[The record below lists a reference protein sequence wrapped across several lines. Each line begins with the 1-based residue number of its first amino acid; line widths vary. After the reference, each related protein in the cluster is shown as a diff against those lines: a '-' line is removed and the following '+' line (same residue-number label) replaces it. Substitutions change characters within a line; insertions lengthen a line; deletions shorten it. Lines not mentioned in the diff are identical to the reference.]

1 MRTYIEGWRA
11 ALAAAAM
18 CLPATAASTAVLEN
32 SKVRVVFDGAQGGA
46 IVSFVDRQTGRDFA
60 ASGAGPIYELVL
72 GAAPS
77 RRISARDA
85 GAVVLKSSRAKGSQS
100 VGASVK
106 AHGTTAVGTQW
117 SCTLAEGA
125 SAISCRIRIANRSS
139 LGVTSVAFPVLAMPL
154 HLGDRGND
162 DRLLLPRCD
171 GYVVE
176 NPEQMLREGE
186 YRSTRYPDTASV
198 QLLAYYDD
206 TAGLYAATQDPEGR
220 HKTFGFVRS
229 SRTLGLQV
237 RHEPEFVPH
246 ADVNISYP
254 TVIGVIHGDWQAAAD
269 EYKAWAVH
277 QPWCRRTLLE
287 RTDIPDWVKRAPLFY
302 TVSLRGKTPD
312 GQDGYRGPFLAEN
325 TAEWGKTLGTLM
337 CPLIMGWEKQGR
349 WTTPDYFPPKGGAEA
364 FQELTRQFLAAGY
377 HSMVYLSGLNYTLR
391 KTGKDVEKPPMDETE
406 RFAAEAERYALVGE
420 DGKVRRTGK
429 VDTGVGE
436 HAVLCPGTTYTRQLM
451 VGIARECARLG
462 VEAVQLDQALGGAVP
477 MCYAAG
483 HGHPPGGGTWSHR
496 AMYRLLEQM
505 RAAGKERS
513 KDAIFSI
520 EEPGEL
526 YIQTLDLY
534 HARDYA
540 EGRFPR
546 DARGA
551 VGVPLFTY
559 LYHEY
564 SLGYGGQLALSAR
577 ASPFTVMALALNV
590 INGKIPGAASWDSI
604 LPARDVHPDQ
614 AQMLRAGL
622 ELMRTPA
629 RDYLLFGKRLHTEPL
644 PVADLDIPVPVSSG
658 GKVAEERRRF
668 RGVLHSGWMLP
679 DGRIGYVAV
688 NIGKQKLT
696 LELPVKGVGDRAARY
711 RLRTF
716 TAARPEPTEMAR
728 KAGLPYQ
735 ARIEL
740 PPLAPV
746 FVEADPEF

>member
-1 MRTYIEGWRA
+1 
-11 ALAAAAM
+11 
-18 CLPATAASTAVLEN
+18 VLEN
-32 SKVRVVFDGAQGGA
+32 SKVRVVFDGAQAGA

-60 ASGAGPIYELVL
+60 APGAAPIYELVL
-72 GAAPS
+72 GSAPG
-77 RRISARDA
+77 RRMSARDA
-85 GAVVLKSSRAKGSQS
+85 GAVELNSSRAKGIQS
-100 VGASVK
+100 VAASV
-106 AHGTTAVGTQW
+106 AVHGTTAVGTQW
-117 SCTLAEGA
+117 SCTLADGA

-139 LGVTSVAFPVLAMPL
+139 LGVLSVAFPVLAMPL

-186 YRSTRYPDTASV
+186 YRSARYPDSGSV

-206 TAGLYAATQDPEGR
+206 TAGLYAATHDPEGR
-220 HKTFGFVRS
+220 HKTFGFARS
-229 SRTLGLQV
+229 SRALALEV
-237 RHEPEFVPH
+237 RHEPEFLPY
-246 ADVNISYP
+246 ADVATSYP

-277 QPWCRRTLLE
+277 QPWCRRTLAE

-302 TVSLRGKTPD
+302 TISLRGKTPD
-312 GQDGYRGPFLAEN
+312 GQDGYRGPFLAGN
-325 TAEWGKTLGTLM
+325 TAEWGKTLDTLM

-349 WTTPDYFPPKGGAEA
+349 WTTPDYFPPKGGVDA
-364 FQELTRQFLAAGY
+364 FAQLTRQFLAAGY

-391 KTGKDVEKPPMDETE
+391 KTGKDVEKPPMDETQ
-406 RFAAEAERYALVGE
+406 RFAAEAERYAIVGE

-429 VDTGVGE
+429 VDTDVGE

-462 VEAVQLDQALGGAVP
+462 VEGVQLDQALGGAVP
-477 MCYAAG
+477 MCYASG
-483 HGHPPGGGTWSHR
+483 HGHPPGGGTWEHR
-496 AMYRLLEQM
+496 ASWRLLEEM

-526 YIQTLDLY
+526 YIQTIDLY

-546 DARGA
+546 DTRGA

-564 SLGYGGQLALSAR
+564 SLAYGGQLALSAR
-577 ASPFTVMALALNV
+577 ASRFTVMALAQNV
-590 INGKIPGAASWDSI
+590 INGKIPGAATWDSI
-604 LPARDVHPDQ
+604 LPASDIHPDQ

-622 ELMRTPA
+622 ALMRTPA
-629 RDYLLFGKRLHTEPL
+629 RDYLLFGKRLRTELL
-644 PVADLDIPVPVSSG
+644 PVTDEEIPVPVSSG
-658 GKVAEERRRF
+658 GNYAEERRRF
-668 RGVLHSGWMLP
+668 PGVLHSGWILS
-679 DGRIGYVAV
+679 DGRVGYVAV

-696 LELPVKGVGDRAARY
+696 LELPVKGVGYGAKRY
-711 RLRTF
+711 QLRTF
-716 TAARPEPTEMAR
+716 TTALPQPAELARRAV
-728 KAGLPYQ
+728 LPYQ

-740 PPLAPV
+740 PPLEPV
-746 FVEADPEF
+746 FVEARPEF